1 MAHSR
6 FGCAFFVLMAHF
18 KLQKNSIFRF
28 FHRKPPIGGKVELY
42 IELIFD
48 LNNRKLTF
56 AALKNSS
63 VNCQIYNY

>member
-1 MAHSR
+1 MR
-6 FGCAFFVLMAHF
+6 FFCADGA
-18 KLQKNSIFRF
+18 LQTSKPAIFRF